1 MNKRKQIIT
10 DVLLNDNFS
19 NVQESMN
26 TLGFTKLQQY
36 VDYLDD
42 CYSHVTNLEHFR
54 EQLLTAKMRERIINN
69 IKTVVL
75 WMKVHSVGS

>member
-10 DVLLNDNFS
+10 DVLLNDDFS
-19 NVQESMN
+19 NVQESMD

-42 CYSHVTNLEHFR
+42 YYSHVTNLEHFR
-54 EQLLTAKMRERIINN
+54 EQLLADCEDARENY
-69 IKTVVL
+69 
-75 WMKVHSVGS
+75 

>member
-10 DVLLNDNFS
+10 DVLLNGDFS

-36 VDYLDD
+36 VDYD

-54 EQLLTAKMRERIINN
+54 EQLLADCEDARENY
-69 IKTVVL
+69 
-75 WMKVHSVGS
+75 

>member
-10 DVLLNDNFS
+10 DVLLNDDFS

-36 VDYLDD
+36 VDYLDG

-54 EQLLTAKMRERIINN
+54 EQQWKITNRSSREQEFCMTEPSALRY
-69 IKTVVL
+69 K
-75 WMKVHSVGS
+75 

>member
-10 DVLLNDNFS
+10 DVLLYDDFS

-42 CYSHVTNLEHFR
+42 CYSCVTNLEHFR
-54 EQLLTAKMRERIINN
+54 EQLLADCEDARENY
-69 IKTVVL
+69 
-75 WMKVHSVGS
+75 